1 MLEQMIIGF
10 ISTSIALSTPLL
22 LGAIGEVF
30 AERSGVM
37 NLGVEGMMIMGALS
51 GFLVLAITGDPWTAT
66 ILATLVGGLVS
77 LIHAILSISLRANQ
91 LLSGLAL
98 TMFGLGVSGF
108 LGQPLLGVSAKG
120 LPVIPIP
127 LLDQIPYLGEILFQ
141 HDPITYISYL
151 LVPIAWV
158 ALFKTEFGLTVRAVG
173 EDPAAADAVGINV
186 YRTRY
191 ICVFVGGL
199 LAGLAGAFL
208 SVAYARMWVE
218 GMTAGRGWIVIVITI
233 FSMWNPARAVVGA
246 FLFGAVTTLT
256 YMFQGMG
263 VALPAEV
270 LLMTPYLFTIAI
282 LLIVSQEAMR
292 KRIRPP
298 TGLYKP
304 YVREER

>member
-37 NLGVEGMMIMGALS
+37 NLGVEGVMIMGALS

-66 ILATLVGGLVS
+66 ILATLVGGLTS

-108 LGQPLLGVSAKG
+108 LGQPLLGVSANG

-208 SVAYARMWVE
+208 SVA
-218 GMTAGRGWIVIVITI
+218 GTGAGI
-233 FSMWNPARAVVGA
+233 S
-246 FLFGAVTTLT
+246 
-256 YMFQGMG
+256 
-263 VALPAEV
+263 
-270 LLMTPYLFTIAI
+270 LLLG
-282 LLIVSQEAMR
+282 S
-292 KRIRPP
+292 
-298 TGLYKP
+298 G
-304 YVREER
+304 